1 MTCEHC
7 GVDLVI
13 GDFPFCPHGRGQATV
28 VGDEMDAII
37 ENNGTPHPI
46 RFRSKAALNAHM
58 HAHGLIAKVRHVPE
72 NAGTDYSPHTTDW
85 SRGIDPQTL
94 ENVRILLSRGGTS
107 AAAHDAPAPSLPV
120 DLTIRVL
127 ETGIKGTYVDD

>member
-13 GDFPFCPHGRGQATV
+13 GDFPFCPHGRGNATV

-58 HAHGLIAKVRHVPE
+58 AAHGLTAKVRHMPLTQ
-72 NAGTDYSPHTTDW
+72 GSDYSPYTTDW
-85 SRGIDPQTL
+85 SRGIDPQTM
-94 ENVRILLSRGGTS
+94 ENVRVLLSRGRTRTD
-107 AAAHDAPAPSLPV
+107 DAPAPSLPV
-120 DLTIRVL
+120 DLTVRVL
-127 ETGIKGTYVDD
+127 DTGVTGKYTDE

>member
-1 MTCEHC
+1 MTCGKC
-7 GVDLVI
+7 GADLVI
-13 GDFPFCPHGRGQATV
+13 GDYPFCPHGRGAGVV

-58 HAHGLIAKVRHVPE
+58 AAHGLTAKVRHVPLTQ
-72 NAGTDYSPHTTDW
+72 GSDYSPHTTDW

-94 ENVRILLSRGGTS
+94 DNARVLLSRGGSTP
-107 AAAHDAPAPSLPV
+107 ATDAPAPSLPV

-127 ETGIKGTYVDD
+127 DTGISGKYTDE